1 MAYSSVHGRK
11 PIERA
16 SKISHGNVIANPMV
30 QEFLDSCTIP
40 RPAEQAALDGLL
52 VDLPE
57 LPKQPIRAVVAV
69 DGSMRETPVQTQF
82 PSASVTFFAF
92 GPLLFHLE
100 ALRELDQEPFIAPED
115 LVRLKNIQRYSLVLP
130 TRNVSRNGLSL
141 TDSIRHTL
149 QEFFLARHA
158 GDEPL
163 AKTLRWIIFREW
175 AMTGA
180 KGWAIERCPNSG
192 CSATGI
198 AMTPNTP
205 DEFPC
210 PECAKPI
217 FLIDVFRLHERI
229 DEELGAS
236 GISSYV
242 LALLEQIV
250 LAHVIRAV
258 WQMKPAFLREILFIK
273 DGPLAFFGQTAPLSK
288 PFREMASFL
297 GEQPDPA
304 NNAGK
309 IALLNVVGMEKSG
322 AFVEHAIQM
331 DEHLRNGSVLP
342 LTNEYIYKYVVPG
355 DPKSPD
361 PYGKNTY
368 WGSKLIFKAR
378 DGNSYVATIPTRGGF
393 TRDPKL
399 DDYLNL
405 SSVLHAI
412 AELKCSMYDN
422 ALIPV
427 ALANR
432 LISLSDVPSSRIL
445 ETFARDRMGVRR

>member
-1 MAYSSVHGRK
+1 
-11 PIERA
+11 
-16 SKISHGNVIANPMV
+16 
-30 QEFLDSCTIP
+30 
-40 RPAEQAALDGLL
+40 
-52 VDLPE
+52 
-57 LPKQPIRAVVAV
+57 
-69 DGSMRETPVQTQF
+69 MRETPVRTQF

-100 ALRELDQEPFIAPED
+100 ALRELDREPFIAPED
-115 LVRLKNIQRYSLVLP
+115 LIRLKNIQRYSLVLP
-130 TRNVSRNGLSL
+130 TRNISLNGLSL
-141 TDSIRHTL
+141 TDSVRRTL
-149 QEFFLARHA
+149 HEFFLKRHA

-163 AKTLRWIIFREW
+163 VTTLRWLIFR
-175 AMTGA
+175 
-180 KGWAIERCPNSG
+180 GWALGGTKSWTIERCPNSA
-192 CSATGI
+192 CNATGI
-198 AMTPNTP
+198 AVTPATP

-210 PECAKPI
+210 AQCGQSI
-217 FLIDVFRLHERI
+217 LLIDVFRLHERI
-229 DEELGAS
+229 DEEMGAS

-242 LALLEQIV
+242 LTLLEQTV

-258 WQMKPAFLREILFIK
+258 WQMKPALLREILFIK

-304 NNAGK
+304 DNSRK
-309 IALLNVVGMEKSG
+309 VSLLNVVGLEKSG

-331 DEHLRNGSVLP
+331 DEHLRKSSVLP

-355 DPKSPD
+355 DPNSPD

-368 WGSKLIFKAR
+368 WGSKLVFKAG
-378 DGNSYVATIPTRGGF
+378 DGNAYVATIPTKGGF
-393 TRDPKL
+393 TPAPKIE
-399 DDYLNL
+399 DYLNAA
-405 SSVLHAI
+405 SVLHAVS
-412 AELKCSMYDN
+412 ELKCSMYDN

-445 ETFARDRMGVRR
+445 ETFARDRLGTTRG